1 MKNKIIYALACL
13 AYSIFMMGCSSEIKD
28 GTTDIDEWPMPV
40 EDFNVKISH
49 PSMLHTAADF
59 KRVKEKVAA
68 GTQPWADGW
77 DVLIANDKAQ
87 ETYTANPT
95 VKLIRGGGSREE
107 PEKDNYARAMYDVAA
122 AYQLGLRWKIS
133 GDEKYAKAAVKIL
146 NAWATTCIS
155 ISGDSNKFL
164 AAGIY
169 GYQFA
174 NAAEILRDYDGWSKE
189 EFDRFRKWMTD
200 IFYPLNKDFLDRHN
214 GACITHYWANWDM
227 CNMASALAIGI
238 LNDNK
243 EIINYALNYFK
254 VGTGNGSINN
264 AIPALH
270 TYEGV
275 VIGQGQESGRDQ
287 GHAAL
292 TISLYGAYC
301 QMAYNIGVDFF
312 GYQSNKVLAM
322 GEYAALYNLKGSKI
336 ADADMPF
343 KQYVNCNGE
352 THTIVSNIARGDAR
366 PSWELIYNHYAKV
379 KKVPVKWVKEF
390 AEQVRP
396 EGGGGNYGPNSGGYD
411 QLGFGTLM
419 YTQE

>member
-1 MKNKIIYALACL
+1 MKDKILPGEKNMNEENEKKQKIAELIA
-13 AYSIFMMGCSSEIKD
+13 AIKKAKGIDSEIIPENISVSED
-28 GTTDIDEWPMPV
+28 EIIDSGIESVQENCGMS
-40 EDFNVKISH
+40 E
-49 PSMLHTAADF
+49 AAMEADYEAEQNSRPDYLDENGNPHWF
-59 KRVKEKVAA
+59 DEEENIVAE
-68 GTQPWADGW
+68 
-77 DVLIANDKAQ
+77 N
-87 ETYTANPT
+87 
-95 VKLIRGGGSREE
+95 
-107 PEKDNYARAMYDVAA
+107 
-122 AYQLGLRWKIS
+122 
-133 GDEKYAKAAVKIL
+133 
-146 NAWATTCIS
+146 
-155 ISGDSNKFL
+155 
-164 AAGIY
+164 
-169 GYQFA
+169 
-174 NAAEILRDYDGWSKE
+174 EILDNDEIMRLS
-189 EFDRFRKWMTD
+189 F
-200 IFYPLNKDFLDRHN
+200 
-214 GACITHYWANWDM
+214 
-227 CNMASALAIGI
+227 